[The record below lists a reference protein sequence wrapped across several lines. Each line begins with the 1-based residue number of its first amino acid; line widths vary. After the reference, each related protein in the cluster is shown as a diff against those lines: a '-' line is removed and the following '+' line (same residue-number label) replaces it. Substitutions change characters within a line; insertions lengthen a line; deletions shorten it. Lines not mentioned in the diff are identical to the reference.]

1 MSIITDLE
9 AIEVA
14 LRQQILDIKAQ
25 ADAVAQSIVDL
36 RAIDDV
42 IDVAADAIE
51 KDT

>member
-14 LRQQILDIKAQ
+14 LRQQILDITAQ
-25 ADAVAQSIVDL
+25 ANAVAQSIVDL

-42 IDVAADAIE
+42 IDAAADAISME
-51 KDT
+51 T